1 MWRYARVRFLRL
13 LLTVWLGAT
22 AIFVIPRLGSAD
34 PVNSVLGRL
43 LAAGG
48 STENAEELIAAYAA
62 RFGFDQP
69 ILVQYGRFLWN
80 ALSFDNGLSVSA
92 FPAEVDT
99 LIWRSLPWTVG
110 LLGVSLVIAFLVGNL
125 MGALL
130 GWPET
135 RPATRTLLSAPLLI
149 TALPAFM
156 VGLILI
162 YIFSFELQW
171 FPFAGAY
178 DPALVPAWTPAY
190 ILSVIHHGTLP
201 ALAVILVRMGT
212 FALSMRGMMVT
223 TAGEDYML
231 LARAKGLDRRRKF
244 LHYGVRN
251 TMVPQIT
258 ELAVTLGTIAGGFVI
273 VERVF
278 NYPGLGSL
286 LFRAIVNNDFP
297 LIQGIVVYLII
308 GVGVAA
314 FVLDLIYPLLD
325 PRISHGTGRVRT

>member
-1 MWRYARVRFLRL
+1 MWRYARARLVRL
-13 LLTVWLGAT
+13 LVTVWLGAT

-34 PVNSVLGRL
+34 PVNAVLGRL

-69 ILVQYGRFLWN
+69 ILVQYAKYLWN
-80 ALSFDNGLSVSA
+80 VVTFSNGLSVWA
-92 FPAEVDT
+92 FPAAVDT
-99 LIWRSLPWTVG
+99 LIWRSLPWTIG
-110 LLGVSLVIAFLVGNL
+110 LLGVSLLIAFLLGNL
-125 MGALL
+125 VGALL

-135 RPATRTLLSAPLLI
+135 GPLTRAVLSAPLLV

-178 DPALVPAWTPAY
+178 DPALVPAWDWTY
-190 ILSVIHHGTLP
+190 VRSIVYYGTLP
-201 ALAVILVRMGT
+201 AVAVILVRMGT

-223 TAGEDYML
+223 TSGEDYML
-231 LARAKGLDRRRKF
+231 LARAKGLGRRRKF
-244 LHYGVRN
+244 FHYGIRN

-258 ELAVTLGTIAGGFVI
+258 ELGVTLGTIAGGFVI

-286 LFRAIVNNDFP
+286 LFRAIINNDFP
-297 LIQGIVVYLII
+297 LIQGIVVYLI
-308 GVGVAA
+308 VGVAVA
-314 FVLDLIYPLLD
+314 TFVLDMIYPLLD
-325 PRISHGTGRVRT
+325 PRISRVAGTREP

>member
-1 MWRYARVRFLRL
+1 MWKYARARFVRL
-13 LLTVWLGAT
+13 LITVWLGAT

-34 PVNSVLGRL
+34 PVNAVLGRL

-48 STENAEELIAAYAA
+48 TTENAEELVAAYAA

-69 ILVQYGRFLWN
+69 ILVQYAKYLWN
-80 ALSFDNGLSVSA
+80 VVTFDNGLSVWA
-92 FPAEVDT
+92 FPAAVDT

-110 LLGVSLVIAFLVGNL
+110 LLGTSLLIAFLVGNL

-135 RPATRTLLSAPLLI
+135 RPLTRSILSAPLII

-178 DPALVPAWTPAY
+178 DPALAPAWTSTY
-190 ILSVIHHGTLP
+190 LLSVLHYGTLP
-201 ALAVILVRMGT
+201 GLAVVLVRMGT
-212 FALSMRGMMVT
+212 FALSMRGMMIT

-231 LARAKGLDRRRKF
+231 LARAKGLGRARKF
-244 LHYGVRN
+244 FHYGVRN

-258 ELAVTLGTIAGGFVI
+258 ELGVTLGTIAGGFVI

-286 LFRAIVNNDFP
+286 LFRAIINNDFP

-308 GVGVAA
+308 GVATAA
-314 FVLDLIYPLLD
+314 FALDMIYPLLD
-325 PRISHGTGRVRT
+325 PRISRVAGAAER